1 MNQHSPPE
9 TMQRHQFTLED
20 VLELI
25 AQGLVDRRVQLL
37 EGEIYDMPLD
47 SAGHARCAMGIGR
60 VFMTELFGKPYF
72 VGVQTT
78 LRLKSRVA
86 PSPDIFILS
95 GRLPDKDVPSD
106 NVLLVIEVAD
116 TSLRENLTN
125 SAARYAR
132 HGVREYW
139 VVDVNAPCIHVHQNP
154 VDGVY
159 PPPRRVEANEA
170 IAPLHVPGVSIRLA
184 DIA

>member
-1 MNQHSPPE
+1 MNQHTPPE

-37 EGEIYDMPLD
+37 EGEIFDMPSD
-47 SAGHARCAMGIGR
+47 GAPHARYTMGLAR
-60 VFMTELFGKPYF
+60 ALMRALDDRCF

-78 LRLKSRVA
+78 LRLSSRVG
-86 PSPDIFILS
+86 PSPDIFVLAGS
-95 GRLPDKDVPSD
+95 LPDKDVPPD
-106 NVLLVIEVAD
+106 DILLVIEVAD
-116 TSLRENLTN
+116 TSLKENLTN

-139 VVDVNAPCIHVHQNP
+139 VVDVNAPCIYLHQSP
-154 VDGVY
+154 ADGAY
-159 PPPRRVEANEA
+159 PPPRRIEADETVVPA
-170 IAPLHVPGVSIRLA
+170 YAPGVSIRLS